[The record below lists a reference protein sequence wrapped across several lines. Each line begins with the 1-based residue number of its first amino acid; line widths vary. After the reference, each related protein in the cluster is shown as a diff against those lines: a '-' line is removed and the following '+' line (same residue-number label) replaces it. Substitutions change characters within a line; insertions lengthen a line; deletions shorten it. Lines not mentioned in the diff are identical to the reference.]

1 MKYCLKQF
9 INFYSKDN
17 FDNLLLL
24 LIIFLNSI
32 NLYFFINSKYCVP
45 ITIILFYFY
54 YKTSKLKKKKK
65 DQLLLTWLSFSLFS
79 LLGESIIISNNT
91 GISLQYNNSDIYNVS
106 SWLFSAYASMVLS
119 ILLMNNYYAEILD

>member
-1 MKYCLKQF
+1 MKNCLKQF
-9 INFYSKDN
+9 INFYTKNN
-17 FDNLLLL
+17 FDNSLLL
-24 LIIFLNSI
+24 LIITLNSI

-54 YKTSKLKKKKK
+54 YKTSKIEKKKK

-79 LLGESIIISNNT
+79 LFGESIIISNNT

-119 ILLMNNYYAEILD
+119 ILLMNNYYEEILD

>member
-45 ITIILFYFY
+45 ITIILFY
-54 YKTSKLKKKKK
+54 
-65 DQLLLTWLSFSLFS
+65 LL
-79 LLGESIIISNNT
+79 E
-91 GISLQYNNSDIYNVS
+91 
-106 SWLFSAYASMVLS
+106 
-119 ILLMNNYYAEILD
+119 

>member
-54 YKTSKLKKKKK
+54 YKTSKIKKKKK

>member
-119 ILLMNNYYAEILD
+119 ILLMNNYYEEILD

>member
-54 YKTSKLKKKKK
+54 YKTSKIEKKKK

-119 ILLMNNYYAEILD
+119 ILLMNNYYGEILD

>member
-32 NLYFFINSKYCVP
+32 NLYFFLNSKYCVP

-54 YKTSKLKKKKK
+54 YKTSKIEKKKK
-65 DQLLLTWLSFSLFS
+65 DQLLLTWLSFSLLS